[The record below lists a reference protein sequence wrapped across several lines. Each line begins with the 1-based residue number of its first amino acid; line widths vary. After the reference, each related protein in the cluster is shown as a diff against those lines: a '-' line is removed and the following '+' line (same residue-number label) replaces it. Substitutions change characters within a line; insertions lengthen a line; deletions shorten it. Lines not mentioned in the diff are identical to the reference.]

1 MEKGQIWSVEGLPVN
16 GDTIKTVIK
25 HFKESGIKNEISKQS
40 LTAFLKKI
48 SDDMLLEM
56 YDMDADA
63 TLEMLVECFGV
74 RIAFDG
80 INCAAGFTFKNR
92 QQQIE
97 ELKAEAE
104 ENRKALA
111 ETRRKSNERI
121 DALKAEC
128 ENWAKNCEDA
138 QEEVRKLK
146 EILAHYKADL
156 YDFYARAGKMPR
168 YETE

>member
-1 MEKGQIWSVEGLPVN
+1 MEKGQIWNAEGLPVN
-16 GDTIKTVIK
+16 GDTIKTVVK
-25 HFKESGIKNEISKQS
+25 HFKESGIKNKISKQN
-40 LTAFLKKI
+40 LAVFLNKI

-63 TLEMLVECFGV
+63 TLEMFVECFGV
-74 RIAFDG
+74 RIAFDS
-80 INCAAGFTFKNR
+80 INCAAGFMFENR

-97 ELKAEAE
+97 E
-104 ENRKALA
+104 
-111 ETRRKSNERI
+111 
-121 DALKAEC
+121 LKAEC

-156 YDFYARAGKMPR
+156 YDFYAQAGKMPR